1 MIPKSIY
8 QTFYTKNLPN
18 NIHNLINDML
28 LNNPGYD
35 HFLYDDYDIDNFI
48 KTEFDSE
55 TYEAF
60 KMLNVGAAKAD
71 FWRYCIL
78 YKRGGIYLDID
89 SSVIGKLDELITP
102 FDKAIVS
109 RETHKDM
116 FLQWCLMFSPNHK
129 ILEICINKCKDNIL
143 NKKTN
148 NIIHLTGPIVFSESV
163 IEYCKDVNNIWQTND
178 QSINIKLNEY
188 NLDIRIHSVD
198 FLNFCQ
204 FKHKYE
210 EEIGYYNLSNN
221 RPKHWSEENK
231 IFK

>member
-18 NIHNLINDML
+18 NIQNLINDML

-35 HFLYDDYDIDNFI
+35 HFLYDDDEIDNFI
-48 KTEFDSE
+48 KIEFDSE
-55 TYEAF
+55 TYDAF

-89 SSVIGKLDELITP
+89 SSIIGKIDELITP
-102 FDKAIVS
+102 FDKAIIS
-109 RETHKDM
+109 RETNVNI
-116 FLQWCLMFSPNHK
+116 FVQWCLMFSANHK
-129 ILEICINKCKDNIL
+129 VLEICINKCKDNIL

-148 NIIHLTGPIVFSESV
+148 NILYLTGPRVFSESI
-163 IEYCKDVNNIWQTND
+163 IEYCKGVDYLWETND
-178 QSINIKLNEY
+178 QSINIKLKDS
-188 NLDIRIHSVD
+188 NLDMRIYSFD
-198 FLNFCQ
+198 FSNFCQ
-204 FKHKYE
+204 FKHEYE
-210 EEIGYYNLSNN
+210 KELGSFNLSNN